1 VIDGFITANKKK
13 ADDSNI
19 ISTMKNVLHIRKPL
33 DLGSV
38 VVPWDRSMKTQD
50 TTPVDELETQFDAI
64 VKKMVFTRA
73 SIRRGRLQVLAAID
87 RYMDERAN
95 LLVGVKN
102 HYTIDDPRRLTI
114 LNGTASKLT
123 GGNSDMNDG
132 AGSLIE
138 GKADSPKLVEEALPV
153 PNTIGVEL
161 ATLGTP
167 LPGGSADDQVL
178 QIIELDALK
187 YI

>member
-1 VIDGFITANKKK
+1 MVDGFITANEKK
-13 ADDSNI
+13 ADDSSI
-19 ISTMKNVLHIRKPL
+19 LSTMKNVLPLRKPL

-50 TTPVDELETQFDAI
+50 TTPVDELETQFNAI

-95 LLVGVKN
+95 LLVGVKT

-114 LNGTASKLT
+114 LNGSKLN
-123 GGNSDMNDG
+123 GSNSDMNDG

-138 GKADSPKLVEEALPV
+138 GKADSPKLVDEALPV

-167 LPGGSADDQVL
+167 LSGGSADDQVL
-178 QIIELDALK
+178 QIKELEALK